1 MKFSVWIKL
10 LQIFLTLFSLE
21 SFCVSWISF
30 RVMVYRSVI
39 ESNDIG
45 PFEKVNQNFSW
56 ILLPEPQFIRRAAP
70 FAANQTHKSTWSK
83 LFFSVLNCNL
93 CELVRTSRQ
102 IVCRNSRAP
111 QFGIASSSDVS
122 MWGACIMIGIWDA
135 SKIWKGRSFLKKAV
149 GDSLR
154 GLPGTLIQKKV
165 LWRWE
170 EPALLNDQVWCNF
183 LRLQTRSSHFSSNFL
198 TRRFDKKR
206 HR

>member
-1 MKFSVWIKL
+1 
-10 LQIFLTLFSLE
+10 
-21 SFCVSWISF
+21 
-30 RVMVYRSVI
+30 MVYRSVI

-45 PFEKVNQNFSW
+45 PFEKVNQIFSW

-70 FAANQTHKSTWSK
+70 FATNQTHKSTWSK

-135 SKIWKGRSFLKKAV
+135 SKAWKGRSFLKKAV
-149 GDSLR
+149 GDFLR
-154 GLPGTLIQKKV
+154 GLPGTLDTEKGP
-165 LWRWE
+165 L
-170 EPALLNDQVWCNF
+170 ALRRAGF
-183 LRLQTRSSHFSSNFL
+183 FERSSLMQFSSLANQILTFL
-198 TRRFDKKR
+198 VKLFNETIRQKATSIRPSIYDTSTTRFGSFRRFGSSGKFR
-206 HR
+206 S